1 VVRLEGIAKA
11 FGARTVYRDL
21 SGRILRGERVGI
33 IGPNGAGKTTLLR
46 IVAGELAPDA
56 GAVTLGPSVVPGYYA
71 QHHLEPSHARS
82 GAGALD
88 GRQTI
93 LEALW
98 DVVPDQGE
106 GFVRSVAGGFLFSG
120 DDVEKPVGVLSG
132 GERARVALARVLLR
146 RSNLLLLD
154 EPTNHLDLGSAEALI
169 EALARYDGT
178 MLFVSHDRSFLNRL
192 ATRIWEVRDGSV
204 VDTPGNLDAW
214 EYHCRAALQ
223 LGAEAATS
231 PAPPSPRPGERGPG
245 RGGAAQ
251 DDAAREGIT
260 ERERR
265 RLEAESRN
273 ARLARERPVRDAI
286 ARIEARIAELEAAQ
300 KAAEGALADP
310 ALYQDFVRARPH
322 IDALAAARAELER
335 LYGEWEARQHE
346 LAALRGS

>member
-1 VVRLEGIAKA
+1 
-11 FGARTVYRDL
+11 
-21 SGRILRGERVGI
+21 
-33 IGPNGAGKTTLLR
+33 
-46 IVAGELAPDA
+46 
-56 GAVTLGPSVVPGYYA
+56 VTLGPSVVPGYYA
-71 QHHLEPSHARS
+71 QHHLEPSHA
-82 GAGALD
+82 GPGVGALD

-120 DDVEKPVGVLSG
+120 DDVEKPIGVLSG